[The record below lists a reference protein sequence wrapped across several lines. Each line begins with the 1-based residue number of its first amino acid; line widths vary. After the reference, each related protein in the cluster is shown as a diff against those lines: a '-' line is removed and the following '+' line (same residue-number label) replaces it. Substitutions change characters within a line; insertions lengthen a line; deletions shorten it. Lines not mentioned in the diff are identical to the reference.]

1 MAPLGSHVWQAEE
14 EGEPVASESHSG
26 EEGATPMEAASPS
39 VSPTAHSPMGGQW
52 GAQGAAGPGAV
63 VAQSAGAFAP
73 QLRTGEVGAAPPP
86 YL

>member
-1 MAPLGSHVWQAEE
+1 MWQAEE

-26 EEGATPMEAASPS
+26 EEGATPIDAASPS

-52 GAQGAAGPGAV
+52 GDKGPGAV

-73 QLRTGEVGAAPPP
+73 QLRTGEVSSMSFIA
-86 YL
+86 